1 MDFAL
6 TETQRDL
13 QALAR
18 KILEE
23 QAPPERLSALEKSG
37 EHMDRPLWTALAD
50 AGLLGIAVPEAYGG
64 MDLGY
69 ESLCLLL
76 EEQGRT
82 QAKLP
87 LLSTLV
93 QCALPMSAFADQTV
107 CEDWLPAIVRGEKLL
122 TAATLEPGHDD
133 YWPRH
138 CELKNEDGQWQL
150 SGEKHCVPWLEQADA
165 VLVTAQCEG
174 AHAIVL
180 VPVTSELNVETQ
192 TVTSEEQRSLI
203 RFDALKVDDAQI
215 IVKGGQ
221 AGEWIEWTE
230 ERRRAALCATAL
242 GLCDK
247 MMRMSASYTSERE
260 QFGRAVATFQAVSHR
275 MADAFIDIECL
286 RSVTEQAVSL
296 LSAGQPATEAVAIA
310 KIWCGDVCHR
320 ISQAAQ
326 HVHGGIGVD
335 RDYPL
340 HRYCLTAREIE
351 LSSGPSARLLEEVG
365 EQIAIEFRL

>member
-13 QALAR
+13 QQLAR

-23 QAPPERLSALEKSG
+23 QSTDERLTALERAG
-37 EHMDRPLWTALAD
+37 ESFDRPLWKALAE
-50 AGLLGIAVPEAYGG
+50 AGLLGVAMPESHGG
-64 MDLGY
+64 MDLGFD
-69 ESLCLLL
+69 SLCLLL

-87 LLSTLV
+87 IMSTLL
-93 QCALPMSAFADQTV
+93 QCALPLSRFADESI
-107 CEDWLPAIVRGEKLL
+107 CEQWLPAIAAGDKLL

-133 YWPRH
+133 CWPQH
-138 CELKNEDGQWQL
+138 CNIKQQNGRWLL

-174 AHAIVL
+174 SHAIAL
-180 VPVTSELNVETQ
+180 VPVSSDLKVHSQ
-192 TVTSEEQRSLI
+192 IVTSEEPRSLLQ
-203 RFDALKVDDAQI
+203 FESLELDETQI
-215 IVKGGQ
+215 IARGGQ
-221 AGEWIEWTE
+221 ATDWIEWTE
-230 ERRRAALCATAL
+230 QRRRAGLCAQAL

-260 QFGRAVATFQAVSHR
+260 QFGRPVATFQAVSHR

-286 RSVTEQAVSL
+286 RSVTEQAISL
-296 LSAGQPATEAVAIA
+296 LSAGQEANEAVTVA

-340 HRYCLTAREIE
+340 HRYCLMAREIE
-351 LSSGPSARLLEEVG
+351 LSSGPSARLLEELG

>member
-23 QAPPERLSALEKSG
+23 QSTAERLTQLENAG
-37 EHMDRPLWTALAD
+37 ETMDRPLWTALAD
-50 AGLLGIAVPEAYGG
+50 AGLLGVAVPEAQGG
-64 MDLGY
+64 MDLGF

-93 QCALPMSAFADQTV
+93 QCALPMAAFADQTF
-107 CEDWLPAIVRGEKLL
+107 CDSWLPTIVKGEKLL

-133 YWPRH
+133 YWPLQ
-138 CELKNEDGQWQL
+138 CELKNDNGEWRL
-150 SGEKHCVPWLEQADA
+150 SGEKHCVPWVEQADA
-165 VLVTAQCEG
+165 LLVTVQCEG
-174 AHAIVL
+174 GHAIVL
-180 VPVTSELNVETQ
+180 VPVTPELNVQSQ
-192 TVTSEEQRSLI
+192 TVTSEEQRSLV
-203 RFDALKVDDAQI
+203 RFDALTVDESQI
-215 IVKGGQ
+215 VVTGGQ
-221 AGEWIEWTE
+221 ASEWIEWTE
-230 ERRRAALCATAL
+230 ERRRAALCVTAL

-286 RSVTEQAVSL
+286 RSVTEQAISL

-310 KIWCGDVCHR
+310 KVWCGDVCHR

-340 HRYCLTAREIE
+340 HRYCLMAREIE
-351 LSSGPSARLLEEVG
+351 LSSGSSARLLEEVG
-365 EQIAIEFRL
+365 AQIAIEFRL

>member
-13 QALAR
+13 QQLAK

-23 QAPPERLSALEKSG
+23 QSSAERLTALEKAG
-37 EHMDRPLWTALAD
+37 EEFDRPLWKALAE
-50 AGLLGIAVPEAYGG
+50 AGLLGIAVPETHGG
-64 MDLGY
+64 MDLGFD
-69 ESLCLLL
+69 SLCLLL

-82 QAKLP
+82 QAKIP
-87 LLSTLV
+87 IISTLV
-93 QCALPMSAFADQTV
+93 QCALPLSRFAEEAV
-107 CEDWLPAIVRGEKLL
+107 CADWLPGIVSGEKLL

-133 YWPRH
+133 LWPQL
-138 CELKNEDGQWQL
+138 CEIKQQDGQWL
-150 SGEKHCVPWLEQADA
+150 LNGEKHCVPWVAQADA
-165 VLVTAQCEG
+165 VLVSAQYEG
-174 AHAIVL
+174 GHAIAL
-180 VPVTSELNVETQ
+180 VPVGAAMAIQSQ
-192 TVTSEEQRSLI
+192 TVTSEETRSLLQ
-203 RFDALKVDDAQI
+203 FDALELDEAQI
-215 IVKGGQ
+215 IVRGGQ
-221 AGEWIEWTE
+221 ATDWIEWTE
-230 ERRRAALCATAL
+230 QRRRAALCAQAL

-260 QFGRAVATFQAVSHR
+260 QFGRPVATFQAVSHR

-286 RSVTEQAVSL
+286 RGVTEQAISL
-296 LSAGQPATEAVAIA
+296 LSAGQDAEEAVAIA

-320 ISQAAQ
+320 VSQAAQ

-340 HRYCLTAREIE
+340 HRYCLMAREIE
-351 LSSGPSARLLEEVG
+351 LSSGPSAQLLEQIG